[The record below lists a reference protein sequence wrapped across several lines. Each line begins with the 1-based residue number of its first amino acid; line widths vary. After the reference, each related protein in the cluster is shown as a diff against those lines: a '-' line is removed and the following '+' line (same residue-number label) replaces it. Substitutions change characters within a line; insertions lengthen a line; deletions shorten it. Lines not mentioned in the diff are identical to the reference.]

1 MVLNSAIA
9 AYYYLKLIV
18 YMFLKAPSANETVVY
33 ANQSRALNVVIGI
46 MAVLTIL
53 SIFYVQ
59 PLMEFVT
66 YLVSSSGY

>member
-1 MVLNSAIA
+1 
-9 AYYYLKLIV
+9 
-18 YMFLKAPSANETVVY
+18 MFLKAPSTSETVVY
-33 ANQSRALNVVIGI
+33 ANQSRPLNVVIGI
-46 MAVLTIL
+46 MAVLTIF

>member
-1 MVLNSAIA
+1 
-9 AYYYLKLIV
+9 
-18 YMFLKAPSANETVVY
+18 MFLKAPSTSETVVY
-33 ANQSRALNVVIGI
+33 ANQSRPLNVVIAM

-66 YLVSSSGY
+66 YLVSASGY